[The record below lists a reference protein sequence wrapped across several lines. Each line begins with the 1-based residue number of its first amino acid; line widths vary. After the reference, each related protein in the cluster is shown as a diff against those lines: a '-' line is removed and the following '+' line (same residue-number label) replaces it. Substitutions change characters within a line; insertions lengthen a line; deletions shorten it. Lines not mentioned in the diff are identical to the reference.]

1 MLSLRM
7 SGRLPLH
14 PHMSLCWAQGQFYL
28 LPLLDLSA
36 TSQRLKTVVIETLC
50 GCIES
55 MMTFVRYLPQTWL
68 HIFCNYIQSDMW
80 N

>member
-1 MLSLRM
+1 MLGLRM

-14 PHMSLCWAQGQFYL
+14 PHTSLFLAQGQVYL

-36 TSQRLKTVVIETLC
+36 TSQRLKVVVIETLC

-55 MMTFVRYLPQTWL
+55 MMMFVRYLPQT
-68 HIFCNYIQSDMW
+68 
-80 N
+80 